1 MFQVQGRQLVV
12 TGRIFSVQSFKS
24 KIMGKGNV
32 LKLCVNFQPEVI
44 ALSKEA
50 SILYYNVLQVK
61 NRGTAI
67 TSIENLWV
75 YIDVNTF
82 FHFFFFS
89 CVGKKSPM
97 AGISSSSGYCKQS
110 PPGQPAVSICHL
122 SNRKCENLPENLRKG
137 EKELIEQNFINLQ

>member
-82 FHFFFFS
+82 FHFFFFFL
-89 CVGKKSPM
+89 C
-97 AGISSSSGYCKQS
+97 
-110 PPGQPAVSICHL
+110 
-122 SNRKCENLPENLRKG
+122 R
-137 EKELIEQNFINLQ
+137 